1 VGYNPGMDILGA
13 LLAHGFEIFQ
23 TASIVVGFFV
33 TGYAIRADSRE
44 RKIENLFALTAA
56 HRELWSKL
64 YDKPGLARILD
75 AEIDV
80 AKEPPTVEEE
90 LFVHLLILHLRTSFK
105 ARQVGLEF
113 DDDAAAADI
122 RQFFARPIPYLVW
135 QKSKTYQ
142 DRDFVE
148 FVEASF

>member
-1 VGYNPGMDILGA
+1 MGILGA
-13 LLAHGFEIFQ
+13 LTAHGLELFQ
-23 TASIVVGFFV
+23 TASIVVGFFF
-33 TGYAIRADSRE
+33 TAYAIRADSKE

-64 YDKPGLARILD
+64 YDNPSLVRFLD
-75 AEIDV
+75 GRV
-80 AKEPPTVEEE
+80 SVSNEPPTPEEE
-90 LFVHLLILHLRTSFK
+90 LFVHMLILHLRASYK
-105 ARQVGLEF
+105 ARRASMEF

-122 RQFFARPIPYLVW
+122 RQFFAQPIPRLVW
-135 QKSKTYQ
+135 EKSKIYQ